1 VELELRRFAGP
12 LEALINELL
21 ARPMPADWR
30 KRLGDH
36 LDLWDD
42 KGFEV
47 APEHRCVLEDF
58 VEAWGRAR
66 GVLPAAVLDETY
78 DPETFAGL
86 GSARGGFDFMLEHLP
101 ATLTDKQINEALAH
115 DPRETIPEAR
125 PRRAV
130 RVETQEGI
138 GAWYDEAV
146 AGGRYDSSFPDSARR
161 GDRATA
167 SSGVTSTSLTIEP
180 QQAKVDGIA
189 RQKSRRN
196 IAR

>member
-1 VELELRRFAGP
+1 MDGKSVQWLLTHIWHELQRLVELELRRFARP

-47 APEHRCVLEDF
+47 APEHRRVLEDF

-78 DPETFAGL
+78 DPESFAGL
-86 GSARGGFDFMLEHLP
+86 GSARGGFDFLLAQLP
-101 ATLTDKQINEALAH
+101 ATLTDEQINAALRC
-115 DPRETIPEAR
+115 DPYTVGSKTFAS
-125 PRRAV
+125 
-130 RVETQEGI
+130 
-138 GAWYDEAV
+138 
-146 AGGRYDSSFPDSARR
+146 AGRCLACR
-161 GDRATA
+161 
-167 SSGVTSTSLTIEP
+167 LC
-180 QQAKVDGIA
+180 
-189 RQKSRRN
+189 
-196 IAR
+196 